1 MRIAFSREAI
11 RDIASQRQWLEQR
24 SASAAEALVEALDR
38 NFALLMEHPL
48 IAPAVSPIH
57 RERFV
62 DFGQFGLIVRYEV
75 HADVVRIVRVFH
87 GAQDR
92 A

>member
-1 MRIAFSREAI
+1 MRVAFSREAV
-11 RDIASQRQWLEQR
+11 RDIASQRDWLEQR
-24 SASAAEALVEALDR
+24 SPGAAAALDR

-48 IAPAVSPIH
+48 IAPAVSGVY

-62 DFGQFGLIVRYEV
+62 DFGHFGLVIRYEV
-75 HADVVRIVRVFH
+75 RTEVIRVVRVFH

-92 A
+92 S